1 MARSTPTY
9 TPAGKYVLGGIIS
22 AALLISDL
30 NYQAFSAARGFTQ
43 ASGIYTQLILEN
55 IVGYTTKI
63 TIIFED
69 KKDLLET
76 NQKLRDK
83 LLHMQNK
90 IFLAKQSELTSK
102 NILDAQEPLKGNLE
116 QESMQSFKIA
126 SFDLKN
132 YLCCSSHT
140 LRLLNPNK
148 LDIADNLPVSNGHTF
163 IGQTS
168 GRDLNLVKVILL
180 SDASHILP
188 IKIKDFY
195 CNAEGAGRPLE
206 IRCVVPRNNELS
218 NLEVNDVVLSSGLGG
233 VFTNNIMIGKISS
246 IIDNNLDETQIL
258 IRLNGNPL
266 QQNYFGISLRL

>member
-55 IVGYTTKI
+55 IAAYPTKI

-83 LLHMQNK
+83 LLRMQNK

-102 NILDAQEPLKGNLE
+102 NILDAQEPLKGNFE

-132 YLCCSSHT
+132 YLCCSSHS

-206 IRCVVPRNNELS
+206 IKCVVPKNNELS
-218 NLEVNDVVLSSGLGG
+218 NLEVNDFVLSSGLGG

-246 IIDNNLDETQIL
+246 IIDNNPGETEIL
-258 IRLNGNPL
+258 IRLNGDPL

>member
-22 AALLISDL
+22 AALLIADL
-30 NYQAFSAARGFTQ
+30 NYQTFSAARGLTQ
-43 ASGIYTQLILEN
+43 ASGIYTQLIVGN
-55 IVGYTTKI
+55 IVGYTSKI
-63 TIIFED
+63 TAAFED
-69 KKDLLET
+69 KKDLIAT
-76 NQKLRDK
+76 NQKLRDE
-83 LLHMQNK
+83 LLHIQNK
-90 IFLAKQSELTSK
+90 MFIAQQSELTFN
-102 NILDAQEPLKGNLE
+102 NILDVQEPLQGKLE
-116 QESMQSFKIA
+116 DESMQSFKIA

-148 LDIADNLPVSNGHTF
+148 LDIPDNLPVSNGHTF

-180 SDASHILP
+180 SDASHVLP

-206 IRCVVPRNNELS
+206 IKCVVPRNNKLS

-233 VFTNNIMIGKISS
+233 VFPNNIMIGKISS